1 MVRGFLTMALF
12 ALLSFTVMSSVFTVF
27 TQMKQ
32 GLVPAQTQESVTYM
46 QATITV
52 LLDDANSNLQY
63 LRGTDPAAFD
73 TAVKILTDDEQKVIQ
88 SLLQRKK

>member
-1 MVRGFLTMALF
+1 
-12 ALLSFTVMSSVFTVF
+12 MSSVFTVF